1 MPHLFRSLFQRL
13 HVARRRVR
21 YSALIVIGILLF
33 GCSPTLNWRE
43 VRFESMDGSNTL
55 IALLPCKP
63 DSATR
68 QQDVGGENVD
78 LSMMGCET
86 GGVTYT
92 LARINLANPVLATKI
107 LAAWQAATLA
117 NVRAPQPVPQ
127 PHGALPAQAISIRG
141 ASVWPPATQ
150 MTVQGQSRHVQ
161 VAWFAKQNPT
171 GVVLYQAALY
181 APLPGSE
188 PGSMSALHAAASTFF
203 ESLHLP

>member
-1 MPHLFRSLFQRL
+1 MPHSFSSRFQRFHL
-13 HVARRRVR
+13 ARRRVR
-21 YSALIVIGILLF
+21 YSALMVIGILLF

-43 VRFESMDGSNTL
+43 VRFESADGSNTL

-63 DSATR
+63 DSAIR

-86 GGVTYT
+86 GGATYT
-92 LARINLANPVLATKI
+92 LARINLANPVLATKV

-117 NVRAPQPVPQ
+117 NVRASQPVPQ
-127 PHGALPAQAISIRG
+127 PHGAPPAQSISIRG
-141 ASVWPPATQ
+141 ASVWPPAMQ

-161 VAWFAKQNPT
+161 VAWFAKQSTT

-181 APLPGSE
+181 APLAGSE
-188 PGSMSALHAAASTFF
+188 PSSTSAGDAAASTFF

>member
-1 MPHLFRSLFQRL
+1 M
-13 HVARRRVR
+13 ARRRVR
-21 YSALIVIGILLF
+21 YSALMVIGILLF

-43 VRFESMDGSNTL
+43 VRFESADGSTL

-68 QQDVGGENVD
+68 QQNLGGENVD

-86 GGVTYT
+86 GGATYT
-92 LARINLANPVLATKI
+92 LARINLANPVLATKV

-127 PHGALPAQAISIRG
+127 PHGAPPAQAISIRG
-141 ASVWPPATQ
+141 ASVWPPAMQ
-150 MTVQGQSRHVQ
+150 MMVQGQSRHVQ
-161 VAWFAKQNPT
+161 VVWFAKQNPT

-188 PGSMSALHAAASTFF
+188 PSSTSALHAAASTFF

>member
-1 MPHLFRSLFQRL
+1 MPNLFNSRFQRF
-13 HVARRRVR
+13 HWARRRVR

-43 VRFESMDGSNTL
+43 VRFESADGSTL

-68 QQDVGGENVD
+68 QQNLGGESVD
-78 LSMMGCET
+78 LSMMGCEA
-86 GGVTYT
+86 GGATYT
-92 LARINLANPVLATKI
+92 LARIHLANPVLATQV

-127 PHGALPAQAISIRG
+127 PQGALPAPAISIRG

-161 VAWFAKQNPT
+161 VAWFARQSPT

-181 APLPGSE
+181 APLPGPE
-188 PGSMSALHAAASTFF
+188 PESMSALHAAASTFF